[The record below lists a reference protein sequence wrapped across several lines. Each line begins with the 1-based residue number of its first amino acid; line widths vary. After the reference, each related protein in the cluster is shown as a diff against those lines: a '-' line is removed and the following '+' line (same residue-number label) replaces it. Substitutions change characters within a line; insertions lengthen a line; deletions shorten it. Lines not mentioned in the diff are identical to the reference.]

1 MRLLPGSQIGQH
13 RTKPCYRQSPW
24 RISTFTRQES
34 RFSCAEVAWNRAF
47 FGGARDP
54 NFCRSERIRF
64 KSGENSRRLRPLYGS
79 MGRPMLNIC
88 GRRFGRLTIPLDA
101 KPEVRKRCLYWPCIC
116 DCGTQTVVRGE
127 FLRTGITKSCGCLR
141 ASLARESLRGRRF
154 GRLTIPQDATPEFRH
169 HHPYWPCVCD
179 CGAKR
184 SVRDEVLLDGRTK
197 SCGCLRADPSMR
209 KAAKILLHDL
219 CGRRFGRLV
228 VPLNAV
234 PEIWEHHLY
243 WPCVCD
249 CDAETVVRGDFLR
262 NGRTTN
268 CGCLSS
274 ETALENR
281 SETGAATW

>member
-141 ASLARESLRGRRF
+141 A
-154 GRLTIPQDATPEFRH
+154 
-169 HHPYWPCVCD
+169 
-179 CGAKR
+179 
-184 SVRDEVLLDGRTK
+184 
-197 SCGCLRADPSMR
+197 DPSMR
-209 KAAKILLHDL
+209 KAAKILLHDPL
-219 CGRRFGRLV
+219 PPLHPGVPKVPGWSFRRAIKDSKWINTTYFSQLIFIV
-228 VPLNAV
+228 YYSN
-234 PEIWEHHLY
+234 
-243 WPCVCD
+243 
-249 CDAETVVRGDFLR
+249 
-262 NGRTTN
+262 RTGSYN
-268 CGCLSS
+268 NLM
-274 ETALENR
+274 L
-281 SETGAATW
+281 

>member
-1 MRLLPGSQIGQH
+1 
-13 RTKPCYRQSPW
+13 
-24 RISTFTRQES
+24 
-34 RFSCAEVAWNRAF
+34 
-47 FGGARDP
+47 
-54 NFCRSERIRF
+54 
-64 KSGENSRRLRPLYGS
+64 

-127 FLRTGITKSCGCLR
+127 FLRTGVTKSCGCLR

-209 KAAKILLHDL
+209 KAAKILLHDPL
-219 CGRRFGRLV
+219 PPLHPGVPKVPGWSFRRAIKDSKWINTTYFSQLIFIV
-228 VPLNAV
+228 YYSN
-234 PEIWEHHLY
+234 
-243 WPCVCD
+243 
-249 CDAETVVRGDFLR
+249 
-262 NGRTTN
+262 RTGSYN
-268 CGCLSS
+268 NLM
-274 ETALENR
+274 L
-281 SETGAATW
+281 